1 MLIKKNSNEEIMFTL
16 KKAAIFTGLCFITL
30 AAHATYA
37 DTAEVPVNNHP
48 MGYYAEVQTNEN
60 PMSVPVDA
68 QGKLAPIDED
78 GQTVKEEI
86 QGDTETPKVSSRV
99 RRAIADDV
107 ETAQASLRNAPSD
120 LVSNDTSLPRKD
132 AVDIASWQ
140 EWMTQSDFNQL
151 KAQGV
156 KTVIVK
162 LTESTT
168 YINPAAKA
176 QIQMAKN
183 AGLTVAVYHFSHFSE
198 SGKTA
203 QATVNNTARAEANF
217 FANVAKQYGLS
228 TSTVMI
234 NDAEYVPEDS
244 VGSMPYWDWTV
255 ASQNFADQLKKQG
268 FATTRHYA
276 SKAWAVDGV
285 GQMEPSKLGAKNLW
299 IAQYLYGKPSASN
312 LQNTQ
317 FGSWQYTSQMYFT
330 GFSRQS
336 PLDVSI
342 DYADIFAPISP
353 PTPNSPY
360 LKVINGETYG
370 FLANGQ
376 KIFGQY
382 AINGHWY
389 LFDKTTGIM
398 QTGLQNLST
407 YGQNKTVY
415 YGANGQMLYGE
426 QQING
431 KWYLFKKNYGDMLT
445 GLQNLSTYGKNKTV
459 YYGANGQMLYGEQ
472 QINGKWYLF
481 KKNYGD
487 MLTGLQN
494 LSTYGKNKTVYYET
508 NGQMHYGEKKI
519 NGYWY
524 LFGKGTGAMSF
535 GFQDLNTY
543 GKNKTVYY
551 NSQGHMLYGK
561 QIINGKTYYFDT
573 TTGALQ

>member
-1 MLIKKNSNEEIMFTL
+1 MINLR
-16 KKAAIFTGLCFITL
+16 KAAVFTGLCFIAL
-30 AAHATYA
+30 AAHAAQA
-37 DTAEVPVNNHP
+37 DTAEVPVDNHP
-48 MGYYAEVQTNEN
+48 MGYYAEVQTEEN
-60 PMSVPVDA
+60 PMTAPIDA
-68 QGKLAPIDED
+68 QGNLAPIDEE
-78 GQTVKEEI
+78 GQTVKEDI
-86 QGDTETPKVSSRV
+86 QKNTETPKVSSRV
-99 RRAIADDV
+99 RRAIADDA

-140 EWMTQSDFNQL
+140 DWMTQSDFNQL

-156 KTVIVK
+156 KAVIVK

-234 NDAEYVPEDS
+234 NDAEYVPKDS
-244 VGSMPYWDWTV
+244 VGTMPYWDWTV

-330 GFSRQS
+330 NFSRRS

-342 DYADIFAPISP
+342 DYANIFAPVNP
-353 PTPNSPY
+353 PAPSGYTNIYRLYNNRNLEHLYTKDANEKDRLPQLSKDWKYEGVAWKAPKSSSVPVYRVYDPRSGEHLYTKDAYEVSVLTSKHGWRREGVAFYSDSSSATPAYRLYNPAAGVGAHFITMDSY
-360 LKVINGETYG
+360 EKSVLVTRGWKYEGIAWY
-370 FLANGQ
+370 GQ
-376 KIFGQY
+376 K
-382 AINGHWY
+382 
-389 LFDKTTGIM
+389 
-398 QTGLQNLST
+398 
-407 YGQNKTVY
+407 
-415 YGANGQMLYGE
+415 
-426 QQING
+426 
-431 KWYLFKKNYGDMLT
+431 
-445 GLQNLSTYGKNKTV
+445 
-459 YYGANGQMLYGEQ
+459 
-472 QINGKWYLF
+472 
-481 KKNYGD
+481 
-487 MLTGLQN
+487 
-494 LSTYGKNKTVYYET
+494 
-508 NGQMHYGEKKI
+508 
-519 NGYWY
+519 
-524 LFGKGTGAMSF
+524 
-535 GFQDLNTY
+535 
-543 GKNKTVYY
+543 
-551 NSQGHMLYGK
+551 
-561 QIINGKTYYFDT
+561 
-573 TTGALQ
+573 

>member
-1 MLIKKNSNEEIMFTL
+1 MFTL

-459 YYGANGQMLYGEQ
+459 YY
-472 QINGKWYLF
+472 
-481 KKNYGD
+481 
-487 MLTGLQN
+487 
-494 LSTYGKNKTVYYET
+494 ET

>member
-459 YYGANGQMLYGEQ
+459 YY
-472 QINGKWYLF
+472 
-481 KKNYGD
+481 
-487 MLTGLQN
+487 
-494 LSTYGKNKTVYYET
+494 ET